1 MVRMLHK
8 TISFSCLIRSIAIL
22 HVLCF
27 VLANMYNVF
36 PYTCTIMQYK
46 EEDIV
51 FPFFA
56 RFLVIS
62 VA

>member
-1 MVRMLHK
+1 MARMLHK
-8 TISFSCLIRSIAIL
+8 TISFSRLIRSIAIL
-22 HVLCF
+22 HVPCF